1 VIEALVHWLV
11 MLVVIVA
18 ALAAVEFKDMLAAV
32 LSLAVVSLMVSLDF
46 YLLQAPDVAIAEA
59 GVGAALTTIIYI
71 LAISKTRRYD

>member
-1 VIEALVHWLV
+1 MIEALVHWLV

-32 LSLAVVSLMVSLDF
+32 LSLAVVSLMVSLEF